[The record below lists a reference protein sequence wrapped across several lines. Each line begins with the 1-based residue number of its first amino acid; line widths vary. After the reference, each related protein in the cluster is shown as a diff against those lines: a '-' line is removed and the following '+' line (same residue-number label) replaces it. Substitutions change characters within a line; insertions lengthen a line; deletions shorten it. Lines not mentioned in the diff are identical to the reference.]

1 VSACT
6 ELLRDSNR
14 LIEARTR
21 QDERELLA
29 TGAKPSQA
37 IDERGDCQGSGD
49 DDGAGNREEDEC
61 MASPPIQELIHIR
74 CRC

>member
-37 IDERGDCQGSGD
+37 IDERGDCQGS
-49 DDGAGNREEDEC
+49 AMM
-61 MASPPIQELIHIR
+61 MAPEIAKRTSAWRHR
-74 CRC
+74 RFRS